1 MKAIRIEQFGDAGV
15 LKVAEIDK
23 PEVGNGQILVQ
34 VATIG
39 VNPVD
44 TYLRAGMY
52 PVLPKLPFTPGLDA
66 AGTIAEL
73 GEGVAG
79 WKVGDRVYI
88 VGSLSGAY
96 AEFVLCTPQQ
106 VHPLPDGNSFGEGAA
121 VGTAGAAAWRSLYIQ
136 GEARAGQKLLIHG
149 ASGSVGTTA
158 VQLARATGMA
168 VYGTAGTKKGL
179 DLVSGLGA
187 SVFDH
192 TSSDY
197 LDQMK
202 VTTGGRGFD
211 LILEMLAN
219 INLEKD
225 LDLLAP
231 RGKVIIVGSR
241 GRIEIDPRATMGAE
255 REIRGMSLFNATP
268 AENNETHAALVAAM
282 ETKILK
288 PIISR
293 EMPLSDAPKAHEL
306 VLESGNCGKL
316 VLTL

>member
-1 MKAIRIEQFGDAGV
+1 MKAIRVEQFGDADV

-23 PEVGNGQILVQ
+23 PKVGNGQILVQ
-34 VATIG
+34 IAAIG

-73 GEGVAG
+73 GEGVAE
-79 WKVGDRVYI
+79 WKIGDRVYV
-88 VGSLSGAY
+88 VGTLSGSY
-96 AEFVLCTPQQ
+96 AEFALCTPQQ
-106 VHPLPDGNSFGEGAA
+106 VHPLPDANSYAEGAA
-121 VGTAGAAAWRSLYIQ
+121 VGTAGAAAWRSLYLR
-136 GEARAGQKLLIHG
+136 GEARAGQRVLIHG

-158 VQLARATGMA
+158 VQLAKATGMT
-168 VYGTAGTKKGL
+168 VFGTAGSEKGM
-179 DLVSGLGA
+179 DLVSSLGA
-187 SVFDH
+187 IVFDH
-192 TSSDY
+192 MSPGY
-197 LDQMK
+197 LDQLK
-202 VTTGGRGFD
+202 AATSGKGFD

-219 INLEKD
+219 INLEND

-241 GRIEIDPRATMGAE
+241 GRLEIDPRATMGAE

-268 AENNETHAALVAAM
+268 EENNQTHAALVAAM

-288 PIISR
+288 PIISL
-293 EMPLSDAPKAHEL
+293 ELPLEQAPKAHEQ
-306 VLESGNCGKL
+306 VLESGNCGKI